1 MCAGDGDNQGVPPQG
16 RSPRIALLANPRSG
30 GGEAPD
36 VAATLRSLGAEV
48 EEFEISQ
55 HGEAARAGAD
65 RIVVAGG
72 DGSIGC
78 AAEAAAGAGVPLAVI
93 PVGTANDFARF
104 LGLPDDAAEACRLAL
119 EGERTR
125 RLDLACMEDRPFVN
139 VASAGLA
146 PVAAREASGLKS
158 ALGPLA
164 YAVGALRAAAT
175 ASPVRCRVVCD
186 GDEVFAGDAWQVT
199 VANTG
204 AFGGGATLDADP
216 ADGALDVV
224 AIEATSRTALAL
236 RGYGLRAGRVEAQR
250 GVASAR
256 GREVSVETPAGTDYN
271 VDGEIVDAGPSA
283 FEVEPGAFEV
293 VAG

>member
-1 MCAGDGDNQGVPPQG
+1 VPPQG

-30 GGEAPD
+30 GGDAPD
-36 VAATLRSLGAEV
+36 AASLLRGLGAEV

-55 HGEAARAGAD
+55 HGEAARATVD

-78 AAEAAAGAGVPLAVI
+78 AAEAAAQAGVPLAVI

-104 LGLPDDAAEACRLAL
+104 LGLPDDPGDACRLAL
-119 EGERTR
+119 EGEHRR
-125 RLDLACMEDRPFVN
+125 RLDLARMDGRPFVN

-158 ALGPLA
+158 VLGPLA
-164 YAVGALRAAAT
+164 YAVGALRAAVT
-175 ASPVRCRVVCD
+175 AAPVDCRVTCD
-186 GDEVFAGDAWQVT
+186 GIEVFAGGAWQVT

-204 AFGGGATLDADP
+204 AFGGGATLDSDA
-216 ADGALDVV
+216 ADGALDTV
-224 AIEATSRTALAL
+224 AIEATSRAALAL
-236 RGYGLRAGRVEAQR
+236 RGYGLRAGRVESQS

-256 GREVSVETPAGTDYN
+256 GRAVSVEVPAGTDFN
-271 VDGEIVDAGPSA
+271 VDGEVLDGGTSDFAI
-283 FEVEPGAFEV
+283 EPGAFEV
-293 VAG
+293 IAG